1 MSRQMNRTVT
11 AILSVALAFGTIGFA
26 SAPAYASRGAPD
38 YRLTTMEPVKGTKVA
53 SETLWRCGDNTCVAQ
68 AATSR
73 PEIVCAKVA
82 REVGKMES
90 FSYRGTAF
98 DADALAKCNAKAR

>member
-1 MSRQMNRTVT
+1 MNRTVT
-11 AILSVALAFGTIGFA
+11 AILSVVLAFGTVGFA
-26 SAPAYASRGAPD
+26 SQPAFAGRGAPD
-38 YRLTTMEPVKGTKVA
+38 YRLTTTAPVQGTKVA
-53 SETLWRCGDNTCVAQ
+53 ADTAWRCADNSCFAQ
-68 AATSR
+68 AASSR

-98 DADALAKCNAKAR
+98 DADTLAKCNAKAR